1 MVRLTGKSTSIG
13 PAALLEQW
21 IDDDNPGNGL
31 FVKHQFEERPESDG
45 ESESDLLRVLSFELI
60 KANWTLSA
68 REAES
73 DPTLFELALSIDE
86 MPKLPEG
93 LSVEVGLL
101 PVRGSHR
108 PLGNPICWTNLNINQ
123 LSAFLAIKITSQ
135 ASAETEH
142 LVIQTDLRLPVG
154 TDRERRIIEQ
164 LVDTED
170 KFLNYIRLLLQRH
183 PDKNDW
189 FSFDDASGQAGA
201 LATLFGESPI
211 FEQLMLAAARD
222 TEVLE
227 RIQKMIDRLE
237 GTSVPVP
244 ERFAQ
249 LWRYFSPQK
258 C

>member
-1 MVRLTGKSTSIG
+1 M
-13 PAALLEQW
+13 
-21 IDDDNPGNGL
+21 
-31 FVKHQFEERPESDG
+31 
-45 ESESDLLRVLSFELI
+45 
-60 KANWTLSA
+60 
-68 REAES
+68 
-73 DPTLFELALSIDE
+73 
-86 MPKLPEG
+86 
-93 LSVEVGLL
+93 EVGLL

-123 LSAFLAIKITSQ
+123 LSAFLAVKITSQ
-135 ASAETEH
+135 ASAEAQH
-142 LVIQTDLRLPVG
+142 LVIQTDLNLPTG

-183 PDKNDW
+183 PDKNEW
-189 FSFDDASGQAGA
+189 FGFDSANGQAGA
-201 LATLFGESPI
+201 LATLFGDSPI

-249 LWRYFSPQK
+249 LWRHFSPQK
-258 C
+258 R